1 MRLSQAAMFRLLAA
15 MLAAIALVPGL
26 TNAPAAAEFEPCDG
40 VPAEVAADSPEDRQL
55 ACQGAGDAI
64 AFFRSAGLKVQ
75 PTVRLRIVERF
86 PPQVSESAAGC
97 FIERNG
103 VALMHPYASFQ
114 REETW
119 FQVPVEPELYRSLAA
134 HEAAHLLAAGNFSVS
149 KPTIQATEYIA
160 YVVMFE
166 VMNPDLRSRISSG
179 YPARGITSAKR
190 LSELLCLVDPMRFGI
205 ESHRYH
211 ARPDVGLPFL
221 RRVLDGAELND

>member
-1 MRLSQAAMFRLLAA
+1 M
-15 MLAAIALVPGL
+15 
-26 TNAPAAAEFEPCDG
+26 NAPAAAEFEPCDG
-40 VPAEVAADSPEDRQL
+40 VPAEVAADSAEDRRL

-64 AFFRSAGLKVQ
+64 AFFRSAGLKVV
-75 PTVRLRIVERF
+75 TTARLRIVEQF

-97 FIERNG
+97 FIERDG
-103 VALMHPYASFQ
+103 IALMHPYARFQ
-114 REETW
+114 SERTW

-149 KPTIQATEYIA
+149 KPTIQASEYIA

-166 VMNPDLRSRISSG
+166 VMDPDLRSRISSG
-179 YPARGITSAKR
+179 YPALGITSAER
-190 LSELLCLVDPMRFGI
+190 LTELLCLADPMRFGI

-211 ARPDVGLPFL
+211 NRPDIGLQFL

>member
-1 MRLSQAAMFRLLAA
+1 
-15 MLAAIALVPGL
+15 MLALIALVAGL
-26 TNAPAAAEFEPCDG
+26 RDAPAAGEFEPCDG
-40 VPAEVAADSPEDRQL
+40 APAEVAAASAEDHRL

-64 AFFRSAGLKVQ
+64 AFFRSAGLKVAT
-75 PTVRLRIVERF
+75 TVRLRIVERF
-86 PPQVSESAAGC
+86 PPHVSESAAGC

-103 VALMHPYASFQ
+103 VALMHPYASFR

-134 HEAAHLLAAGNFSVS
+134 HEATHLLAAGNFSVS
-149 KPTIQATEYIA
+149 KPTIRAKEYVS

-179 YPARGITSAKR
+179 YPARGITSAER